1 MGVPDHSCTSACPD
15 CEARTWEG
23 APAPGGGGPKIELKT
38 LSSYPSRV
46 DSPQRERPPGRRPPP
61 QGPQGGTP
69 SNPRGGGLLL
79 QWVPG
84 GWSRAQNSGP
94 QTSFGPVISP
104 MICILEDPPAQ
115 GLLPQGPRP
124 SPTCPAGSAA
134 GLGPSA
140 DTPAPAAP
148 GGRTSISVAWLC
160 PSQRSHI
167 LGPPTATPYILP
179 VPQGHLNP
187 SPVQG
192 SQAVH

>member
-1 MGVPDHSCTSACPD
+1 MV
-15 CEARTWEG
+15 WWVVWVWV
-23 APAPGGGGPKIELKT
+23 T
-38 LSSYPSRV
+38 LSSYPSRI
-46 DSPQRERPPGRRPPP
+46 DSPQRGPPGRPPRTAGQDSLRPPGWW
-61 QGPQGGTP
+61 
-69 SNPRGGGLLL
+69 SLLL

-84 GWSRAQNSGP
+84 GWSRAQNAGP
-94 QTSFGPVISP
+94 QTSFGLVISP

-124 SPTCPAGSAA
+124 SPTCPAGSPA
-134 GLGPSA
+134 GLGPTA

-167 LGPPTATPYILP
+167 LGPPTATPHILP

-187 SPVQG
+187 FPVQG
-192 SQAVH
+192 SQAVHRGRASHVAPDGDAFSEVNRINNNTLK